1 MTRRPRAVK
10 KNRRWRPRRL
20 VVEWLY
26 HARRRLLAAVCG
38 IGLSTSLW
46 YGSPWA
52 LHAVKSH
59 PYFTLTHIE
68 VNGNRRITLSEVL
81 RWAGV
86 NQPASIWDAAPDLVR
101 MRLQSHAWIR
111 RVRVQREFPNRLG
124 IELEERRPVAIVRL
138 DQLNYVDRSG
148 RILGPLRDGDSPDFP
163 LITGLEEAKAS
174 GFTPVGV
181 HRALRLLRLC
191 QRLDCFDAISE
202 VHVDQDRGITVF
214 PLHPAAAVVLG
225 WGGWREKLAR
235 SARVFAAWEG
245 QVERLAAVDVSF
257 RDMVVVKLRAER
269 PAAGRSTKKGLRV

>member
-1 MTRRPRAVK
+1 MTRGARAAK

-20 VVEWLY
+20 SVGWLY

-38 IGLSTSLW
+38 IGLSASLW
-46 YGSPWA
+46 FGLPRA
-52 LHAVKSH
+52 LHVVKTH
-59 PYFTLTHIE
+59 RYFALTNIE
-68 VNGNRRITLSEVL
+68 VNGNRRITRGEVL
-81 RWAGV
+81 QWAGV
-86 NQPASIWDAAPDLVR
+86 SEPASVWDAAPDLVR
-101 MRLQSHAWIR
+101 VRLQSHPWVR
-111 RVRVQREFPNRLG
+111 HVRVQREFPHRLS
-124 IELEERRPVAIVRL
+124 IEIEERRPVAIVRL
-138 DQLNYVDRSG
+138 DELNYVDRSG

-163 LITGLEEAKAS
+163 LISGLEEAKSS

-202 VHVDQDRGITVF
+202 VHVDQNRGITVF
-214 PLHPAAAVVLG
+214 PLRPAAAVVLG

-235 SARVFAAWEG
+235 SARVFATWEG

-269 PAAGRSTKKGLRV
+269 PAAGRSAKKALPV